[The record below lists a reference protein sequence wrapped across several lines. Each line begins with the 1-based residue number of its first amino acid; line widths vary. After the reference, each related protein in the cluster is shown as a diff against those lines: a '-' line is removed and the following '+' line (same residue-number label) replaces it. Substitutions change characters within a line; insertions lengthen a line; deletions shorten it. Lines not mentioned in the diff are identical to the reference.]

1 MLVLHVVEILTPDKN
16 IVDHIVKNVVIDIFL
31 ARIYRFH
38 ELVKVKNALLFVIF
52 TTQCLNNLLALVSKA
67 LENKLLHVLFLNRVV
82 VIIYL
87 FIAAKVKAV
96 LADQLLKAIQ
106 CCSNID
112 GQVLV
117 IHKLSLV
124 WLLYEI
130 SRHQLSL

>member
-96 LADQLLKAIQ
+96 LAD
-106 CCSNID
+106 
-112 GQVLV
+112 
-117 IHKLSLV
+117 
-124 WLLYEI
+124 
-130 SRHQLSL
+130 